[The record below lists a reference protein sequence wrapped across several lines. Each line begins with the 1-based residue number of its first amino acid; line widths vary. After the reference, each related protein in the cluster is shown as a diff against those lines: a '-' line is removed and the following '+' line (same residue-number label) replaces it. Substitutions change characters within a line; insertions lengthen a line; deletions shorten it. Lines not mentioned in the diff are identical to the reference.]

1 MKDIGKEIIEI
12 GGKEYTLILNRK
24 GIVAWEKFAKK
35 EKEEV
40 VAYNKKV
47 QKMSMNEEK
56 IEKDTNPF
64 EGLEGIDELD
74 ENQEALTLYFQK
86 LYWIML
92 YETHKFN
99 FEEAQE
105 IYNLACE
112 EYGEVQVIQL
122 GTQMLEEANID
133 KYAKK
138 ENLKNL
144 KALKPAK

>member
-99 FEEAQE
+99 FKEAQE

-138 ENLKNL
+138 GNLKNL